1 MRTTRRLAVGGG
13 FAIDE
18 LRIVRDTSAWTKPEP
33 LATQRL
39 VFVRRGVFRL
49 RLGGWDG
56 VADPMLAY
64 AGQPGDEH
72 SIAHRPGVEDVCT
85 VITLADRYTHS
96 YSDAR
101 GPIRTTARSWLAHRV
116 LVARARNGAEEFEL
130 AERVAVLAA
139 DLLRQPPRPAAVDA
153 AHRRLAHAARERLAA
168 DPATLT
174 LDALARDVGASRSH
188 LSRVFRRVTG
198 ETLTRFRN
206 RLRVRLA
213 LDRIEAGETDLARLA
228 ADLGFAD
235 HAHLT
240 RTVRAETGVPPRGV
254 RQLLSTDLQAGR
266 DLPLRG

>member
-1 MRTTRRLAVGGG
+1 MRTVQRLAEGGG

-18 LRIVRDTSAWTKPEP
+18 LRILRDTPAWTEPEP
-33 LATQRL
+33 LATRRL

-49 RLGGWDG
+49 RLDGWDG

-64 AGQPGDEH
+64 SGQPGDEH

-85 VITLADRYTHS
+85 VITLDDCYGT
-96 YSDAR
+96 AR
-101 GPIRTTARSWLAHRV
+101 GPVRTTTRSWLAHRE
-116 LVARARNGAEEFEL
+116 LVARARRGADGFEL
-130 AERVAVLAA
+130 SERVAALAA
-139 DLLRQPPRPAAVDA
+139 GLLREEPRPATVDA

-213 LDRIEAGETDLARLA
+213 LDRIEAGETDLAGLA
-228 ADLGFAD
+228 ADLGFSD

-240 RTVRAETGVPPRGV
+240 RTVGAETGMPPRRV
-254 RQLLSTDLQAGR
+254 RQLLSTDLQA
-266 DLPLRG
+266 DRGIRPRH